1 MYASNNGVLNLF
13 KPFADHRGQN
23 HQILWESCDQ
33 PTILS
38 SLWCVLHRR
47 LILPSSARKWF
58 PDLSFLLLVGVSLQI
73 CLNTLQPTFL
83 MHFCE
88 LLRVSMWTVTS
99 ITGSSVTINNKWPPL
114 CWCSSANEGRSC
126 ISGKEVYSPEVE
138 SSPAPSAN
146 DPHMDRSKQSSRT
159 NSFEIE
165 NLLKSAEQ
173 VTGFCR
179 SPQET
184 RKSSPTGS
192 VASSVSNAML
202 TPSRQLTD
210 AEKLRKVILELV
222 ETEKSYVKVRQVI

>member
-1 MYASNNGVLNLF
+1 MTTWYY
-13 KPFADHRGQN
+13 
-23 HQILWESCDQ
+23 
-33 PTILS
+33 
-38 SLWCVLHRR
+38 
-47 LILPSSARKWF
+47 
-58 PDLSFLLLVGVSLQI
+58 
-73 CLNTLQPTFL
+73 
-83 MHFCE
+83 
-88 LLRVSMWTVTS
+88 
-99 ITGSSVTINNKWPPL
+99 
-114 CWCSSANEGRSC
+114 CSSANEGRSC
-126 ISGKEVYSPEVE
+126 VSGKEVYSPEIE

-222 ETEKSYVKVRQVI
+222 DTEKTYVKVSLFVSGFGEGRQLIRHFFGYSTWTTC